1 MRKKVETGRRT
12 KAKVKAEAKTEA
24 EKKPK
29 LTKEE
34 QELYDAVVRSGFF
47 RLGWNAPRTLDS
59 TIKFF
64 EALADSVHAQWL
76 RAIELKVVPPEDV
89 SPGEGFLFT
98 ARMLEGI
105 GSTKE
110 KTGGSRRKKTLRG
123 YGRMSVKEAAEALRE
138 YNRWRRGEPPYEWKD
153 GAVETRQMPY
163 SAKDLGVIIERAAEL
178 LDRFGK

>member
-1 MRKKVETGRRT
+1 MRKKVETGTRT
-12 KAKVKAEAKTEA
+12 KAKVKAEAKTEVL
-24 EKKPK
+24 KRLM
-29 LTKEE
+29 LTKRQ
-34 QELYDAVVRSGFF
+34 QEAFDAAVRSGFF
-47 RLGWNAPRTLDS
+47 RLGWNAPRTLEQ
-59 TIKFF
+59 TVGFF
-64 EALADSVHAQWL
+64 KILAESAHDQWL
-76 RAIELKVVPPEDV
+76 RAKELKIVPPEDV

-105 GSTKE
+105 GNTKE